1 MNDLICDDRQDIT
14 ARREKICSMTDE
26 EFEEHLKAL
35 KEEESMTADAKDPT
49 LGEYDPPL
57 PERLSTLTDEDQAEL
72 ARLLKKYQPVG
83 DDEQPF
89 LGEYDPPIRPGVEYF
104 KTLPMEEI
112 DRLIAARE
120 RELAERRNK

>member
-14 ARREKICSMTDE
+14 AQREKICSMTDE
-26 EFEEHLKAL
+26 EFEEHLKAI
-35 KEEESMTADAKDPT
+35 KEEEVAAAKDPT

-112 DRLIAARE
+112 DRLIAVRE
-120 RELAERRNK
+120 KALEEKRNK